1 MKIETPKHFKS
12 AQENCV
18 RLQFTSSC
26 PEFPTNADL
35 INVINTFSG
44 KVYLEV
50 IIAHNLFEIELVKYK
65 FIKQLKKV
73 GSACKCDLSIA
84 RYDYKERILVLN
96 NLR

>member
-1 MKIETPKHFKS
+1 MKIQTPKDFKS

-26 PEFPTNADL
+26 PDFPTNADL
-35 INVINTFSG
+35 ITVINRFSG

-50 IIAHNLFEIELVKYK
+50 IIKHNLFVIELVKYK
-65 FIKQLKKV
+65 FIQQLNRV
-73 GSACKCDLSIA
+73 GSDLKCDLSVA
-84 RYDYKERILVLN
+84 RYNYKERILVLN